1 MSATQARPPL
11 EASRLR
17 RICAAFAL
25 AHLALHLAVNAGGGY
40 GYFRDEL
47 YYLACSERL
56 AAGYVDLPPLSMFV
70 LAAQRALLG
79 DGLFALRLAPALAGA
94 ALVFLTGTLA
104 ARLGARSSGV
114 ALACLACACSPI
126 LLAFTGFFSMNAFD
140 LLAWIGAAHLLLALL
155 ERPRIGLWLALG
167 LLCGL
172 GMLNKINVAWLV
184 LGVFV
189 GLLATPQRRL
199 LATPGPWLAAA
210 IALALFS
217 PFVIWNLQHDLAH
230 LEFIRGA
237 SEGKYAKLDAAG
249 FLLGQLELQHP
260 LNAPIWLAGL
270 WFLLLRAEGAKQR
283 PLAWI
288 WLTACLVLAVNGTSK
303 SEYLACAFPILF
315 AAGGAASELPQRR
328 WIRRGLFPVYAL
340 LLAATTIAIVPL
352 VLPVLPVEQYIRY
365 AKFLGEEP
373 HTSEDKQ
380 LGPLPQFYADMFGW
394 QEKAEAVAQV
404 FESLSTAE
412 RADCAIFASNYG
424 RCGALDLFGK
434 SRGLPPSIGGHN
446 NYWIWGPRGH
456 SGKLMLI
463 LAGDLGGRESW
474 FESVEV
480 AATVAPNEHAM
491 PYENGLKVFLCRGLK
506 LPLAEIWPQLKHY
519 D

>member
-1 MSATQARPPL
+1 MPETQATARA
-11 EASRLR
+11 ASKLHW
-17 RICAAFAL
+17 ICTAFAL
-25 AHLALHLAVNAGGGY
+25 AHLALHLAVNAAGGY
-40 GYFRDEL
+40 GYFRDEF
-47 YYLACSERL
+47 YYVACSEHL
-56 AAGYVDLPPLSMFV
+56 AAGYVDLPPLSMFL
-70 LAAQRALLG
+70 LALQRALLG
-79 DGLFALRLAPALAGA
+79 DSLFALRLTPALAGA
-94 ALVFLTGTLA
+94 ALVYLTGTLA
-104 ARLGARSSGV
+104 ARLGARAFGV
-114 ALACLACACSPI
+114 ALACLACACSPV
-126 LLAFTGFFSMNAFD
+126 LLAFTGNFSMNAFD
-140 LLAWIGAAHLLLALL
+140 LLIWIGAAHLMLAIL
-155 ERPRIGLWLALG
+155 ERPRMGLWLALG

-172 GMLNKINVAWLV
+172 GLLNKINVAWLV
-184 LGVFV
+184 LGVFA

-199 LATPGPWLAAA
+199 LATAGPWIAA
-210 IALALFS
+210 ALALLCFA

-237 SEGKYAKLDAAG
+237 SEGKYAKLNATG
-249 FLLGQLELQHP
+249 FLLGQLEVQHP

-270 WFLLLRAEGAKQR
+270 WFLFFSAAGSRFRALG
-283 PLAWI
+283 WI
-288 WLTACLVLAVNGTSK
+288 WLTACLVLCANGTSK

-315 AAGGAASELPQRR
+315 AAGGAASELAQRR

-352 VLPVLPVEQYIRY
+352 VLPVLPVEQCIRY

-373 HTSEDKQ
+373 HTSEDKE

-394 QEKAEAVAQV
+394 QEKVDAVARV
-404 FESLSTAE
+404 FGGLSAAD

-424 RCGALDLFGK
+424 RCGAIDLLGRA
-434 SRGLPPSIGGHN
+434 RGLPPAIGSHN

-463 LAGDLGGRESW
+463 LADDLGGRESF

-480 AATVAPNEHAM
+480 AATVEHNDYAM
-491 PYENGLKVFLCRGLK
+491 PYENDLQVFLCRGLK
-506 LPLAEIWPQLKHY
+506 QPLAELWPQLKHY